1 MRAFA
6 NNYGLIK
13 VTVNNANCA
22 FNGLAN
28 PDPFAGSQ
36 QTVTFYGHSRSTTQT
51 FAESIDGYN
60 FVSIDP
66 CSHADT
72 KEVVVTE
79 PTCTSAGTT
88 NEVCNECG
96 EIVDV
101 ISVPALG
108 HNYTTVETDDQ
119 IKTNG
124 HLYEYQ
130 ACTRI
135 VNGVKCNAEQTKIT
149 HNAWVSGYYTQTST
163 ATCTR
168 YGYTTKT
175 CNVEGCGKTERST
188 VPEKLEHSVESYTV
202 TKKATCTEDGTAEG
216 FCTSC
221 NQTVQKTIP
230 ATGHNETITKNE
242 TSDNGHTTTEY
253 TCSVCGNVRTE
264 IVHNEWVEGYYKT
277 SGREATCTRPGS
289 SLRQCNVCGK
299 TDTPQVIPAK
309 GHSYGEQTVTKEPT
323 CTEKGTATQTCTV
336 CGDVKT
342 ISIDALGHDIN
353 GVDDYTVLKEP
364 SCTEQGKATGTCRH
378 CSQKIVETLPY
389 AHDYHYSGINIAA
402 LSFSYTCSK
411 CGDVSNVAATKVLA
425 GLAGSNFN
433 KKTSEAENGYIY
445 DVNNDGYIN
454 VRDYSIIMADSK
466 KLLGN

>member
-1 MRAFA
+1 M
-6 NNYGLIK
+6 
-13 VTVNNANCA
+13 
-22 FNGLAN
+22 N
-28 PDPFAGSQ
+28 PD
-36 QTVTFYGHSRSTTQT
+36 
-51 FAESIDGYN
+51 
-60 FVSIDP
+60 
-66 CSHADT
+66 
-72 KEVVVTE
+72 
-79 PTCTSAGTT
+79 
-88 NEVCNECG
+88 
-96 EIVDV
+96 
-101 ISVPALG
+101 
-108 HNYTTVETDDQ
+108 
-119 IKTNG
+119 
-124 HLYEYQ
+124 
-130 ACTRI
+130 
-135 VNGVKCNAEQTKIT
+135 
-149 HNAWVSGYYTQTST
+149 
-163 ATCTR
+163 
-168 YGYTTKT
+168 
-175 CNVEGCGKTERST
+175 
-188 VPEKLEHSVESYTV
+188 TV